1 MREILFVSVH
11 PRGRV
16 PSQRFRFEQ
25 YVEFLG
31 EHGFR
36 TTFSSVLR
44 PNEYRL
50 LYAPGRHARK
60 ALIAARGFVR
70 RLGDIA
76 RASRYDIIFV
86 QREAIQL
93 GTALFEDA
101 FSRTDARL
109 VFDFD
114 DAIWLSN
121 ASEANRRF
129 AWLKRPGKTPRIIS
143 LADMVFAGN
152 GYLMDYALQ
161 FNTQVKLVP
170 TTIDTDR
177 YVKNCVPSQPGRVC
191 IGWSGSI
198 TTIQHFELMVPILRR
213 LRQRFG
219 DKVYFKVIGDRGY
232 RSEELE
238 IQGAEWNPETEV
250 DDLSELEIGLM
261 PLPDDEWAKGKC
273 ALKGLQYMALGTPTV
288 MSPVGVNADIIQD
301 GLNGFLARSEED
313 WFEKLSRLIES
324 PRLREELG
332 NAARETVRRSY
343 SVESQKRRYVE
354 YMSQVLEGSPTK
366 RRAKLSQAS
375 RYGSR

>member
-36 TTFSSVLR
+36 TTFSSVLH

-60 ALIAARGFVR
+60 ALIAARGFLR
-70 RLGDIA
+70 RLGDVA

-101 FSRTDARL
+101 LSRTDARL

-129 AWLKRPGKTPRIIS
+129 AWLKRPGKTSRIIS

-152 GYLMDYALQ
+152 EYLMDYASQ

-177 YVKNCVPSQPGRVC
+177 YVKGLVPPHRGRVC

-198 TTIQHFELMVPILRR
+198 TTIQHFELMIPILRR

-219 DKVYFKVIGDRGY
+219 EKVYFKVIGDGGY
-232 RSEELE
+232 RSDELE
-238 IQGAEWNPETEV
+238 IQGVDWNPGTEV
-250 DDLSELEIGLM
+250 DDLSELDIGLM

-288 MSPVGVNADIIQD
+288 MSPVGVNADIIRD
-301 GLNGFLARSEED
+301 GLNGFLARSEDD

-324 PRLREELG
+324 PPLREELG
-332 NAARETVRRSY
+332 NAARDTVRRSY

-354 YMSQVLEGSPTK
+354 YLSQVLEGSPTK

-375 RYGSR
+375 RCDSR